1 MSSMRIAIL
10 GAPGTGKTAL
20 ANALGLHLG
29 TLQISDALASD
40 TLKSAHYD
48 RVLLMGLD
56 RPGITPAQQAADAA
70 LRAQLAATG
79 VAFGVVYGRD
89 ERERLRAALRLIEP
103 QDGPAPR
110 WTGICDKCADPDCEF
125 RLFTALKNSK
135 AAGHP
140 PA

>member
-1 MSSMRIAIL
+1 MRIAIL
-10 GAPGTGKTAL
+10 GAPATGKTAL
-20 ANALGLHLG
+20 AE
-29 TLQISDALASD
+29 ALASHLD
-40 TLKSAHYD
+40 TLQLSDAPAPDTLQSGHYD

-70 LRAQLAATG
+70 LRTQLPAMG
-79 VAFGVVYGRD
+79 MSFGVVYGKD

-110 WTGICDKCADPDCEF
+110 WTGICEKCADPECEF

>member
-1 MSSMRIAIL
+1 MRIAIL
-10 GAPGTGKTAL
+10 GAPATGKTAL
-20 ANALGLHLG
+20 A
-29 TLQISDALASD
+29 SALASHLD
-40 TLKSAHYD
+40 TLQLSDAPPPDTLHSDRYD

-56 RPGITPAQQAADAA
+56 RPGITPTQQAADAA
-70 LRAQLAATG
+70 LRAQLAAAG

-89 ERERLRAALRLIEP
+89 ARERLRAALRLIEP

-110 WTGICDKCADPDCEF
+110 WTGVCEKCADPDCEF

-135 AAGHP
+135 AAARP

>member
-1 MSSMRIAIL
+1 MKIAVV
-10 GAPGTGKTAL
+10 GAPATGKTAL
-20 ANALGLHLG
+20 A
-29 TLQISDALASD
+29 SALASHLN
-40 TLKSAHYD
+40 TLQVSDAPSPDALQTGRYA

-56 RPGITPAQQAADAA
+56 LPGITPAQQATDAA
-70 LRAQLAATG
+70 LRAQLAAMG
-79 VAFGVVYGRD
+79 MAFGVVYGRS

-110 WTGICDKCADPDCEF
+110 WTGVCEKCADPDCEF

-135 AAGHP
+135 AAAPP